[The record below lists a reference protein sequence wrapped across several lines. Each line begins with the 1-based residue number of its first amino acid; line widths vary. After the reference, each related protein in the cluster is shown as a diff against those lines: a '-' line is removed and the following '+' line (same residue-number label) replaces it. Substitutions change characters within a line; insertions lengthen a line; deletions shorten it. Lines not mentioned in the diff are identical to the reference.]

1 MLFRFQITII
11 VFFYVDSGKIV
22 TLLLFIILIFDDF
35 GVQAQ
40 LIMVCLI
47 LKYFRIKLHLNMIMT
62 RNGSIFHKII

>member
-47 LKYFRIKLHLNMIMT
+47 LNYFLHKTT
-62 RNGSIFHKII
+62 R